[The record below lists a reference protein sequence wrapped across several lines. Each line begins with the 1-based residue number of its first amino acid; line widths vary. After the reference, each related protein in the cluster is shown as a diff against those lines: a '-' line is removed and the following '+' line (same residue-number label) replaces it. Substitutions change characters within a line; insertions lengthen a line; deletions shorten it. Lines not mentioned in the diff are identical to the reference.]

1 MKSFQ
6 VEAGRPEVRSGWKVS
21 LDEEHR
27 ELIKTLK
34 RINGQV
40 LFKDADIQANDNS
53 GAFIIRVM
61 FEAFAN
67 HYCEKAS
74 DSPDDRAA
82 RLRVSTCC
90 LRYATRVPLIP
101 YPA

>member
-1 MKSFQ
+1 VKSFQ

-74 DSPDDRAA
+74 DSLYKREIIPVDWHKRMDN
-82 RLRVSTCC
+82 SEGEK
-90 LRYATRVPLIP
+90 RYR
-101 YPA
+101 